1 MTRSTA
7 IVAVLGTSVLVS
19 MLDAQEAT
27 VPPKPPVAKKIA
39 RTTSIHGDTLR
50 DDYFWMREKKDPE
63 VRAYLEAEN
72 AYADAVMKPTE
83 ALQKTL
89 YAEMLGRIKETDLSV
104 PFRDRGWLYYSRT
117 EQGKSYPI
125 YCRRKSPD
133 GPEQVILDVNELARG
148 EKFMSVG
155 TWRVSD
161 DGNWL
166 AYTTDRTGFRD
177 YDLHVK
183 DLETGRLLPDTA
195 ARVRSVAWAA
205 DDRTLFYATTDP
217 AKRPFRLWR
226 HTVGTDTKTDALL
239 HDEKDEMFGV
249 GIQRSRSGDYLFLAS
264 NSLTTSEIRY
274 LKAATP
280 TAAFRMVARRVHDRE
295 YFLDHRGDLF
305 YVLTNDRG
313 RNKRLVTAPVSD
325 PRPENWKELIPH
337 REDVMLEDFDLF
349 AGWGAVYERQDALPR
364 IRILDFKTGTSHRIE
379 FPEAIYAAGPEN
391 NREFETNKLRIAY
404 ESFTTP
410 PAVYDYDVVTKERT
424 LLKQKEVLGGYDP
437 SQYVSERRYATA
449 SDGTKIP
456 ISIVYRR
463 GFVRDG
469 KAPLLLGAYGSYGA
483 PSDVEFDS
491 NEISLLDRGVVLAL
505 AHIRGGGDLGKKWH
519 DQGRMMSKK
528 NTFTDFIASAE
539 RLVADRYTSR
549 DRLAIEGGSA
559 GGLLMGAVTNMRP
572 DLFRVVISHVPF
584 VDVINTMLDES
595 VPLTVPEFEEWGN
608 PKVREQYLYMKSYSP
623 YDNLA
628 AKDYPTIL
636 VKTSWDDSQVMYWEP
651 AKYVAK
657 LRALKTDSNPLV
669 FRTNMAGGHGGSS
682 GRYDKLRERVFDQ
695 AFLIQQLG
703 IEAAPRESVPAAAA
717 RSAS

>member
-1 MTRSTA
+1 MTRRTA
-7 IVAVLGTSVLVS
+7 LAAALGTSVLVS
-19 MLDAQEAT
+19 MLNAEESPA
-27 VPPKPPVAKKIA
+27 PPKPPVARKIA
-39 RTTSIHGDTLR
+39 KTTTIHGDTLR

-72 AYADAVMKPTE
+72 SYTDAVMKPTE
-83 ALQKTL
+83 PLQKTL

-104 PFRDRGWLYYSRT
+104 PFRERGFFYYSRT

-125 YCRRKSPD
+125 HCRKKTLD
-133 GPEQVILDVNELARG
+133 GPEEVILDVNELARG

-155 TWRVSD
+155 TWRASD

-166 AYTTDRTGFRD
+166 AYTTDKSGFRD

-183 DLETGRLLPDTA
+183 DLKTGRLLPDTVE
-195 ARVRSVAWAA
+195 RVRSVAWAA
-205 DDRTLFYATTDP
+205 DNKTLFYATTDP

-226 HTVGTDTKTDALL
+226 HTVRTDTRTDTLL

-249 GIQRSRSGDYLFLAS
+249 GIQRSRSGDYLFFVVS
-264 NSLTTSEIRY
+264 SLTTSEIRY
-274 LKAATP
+274 LKADAP
-280 TAAFRMVARRVHDRE
+280 TAAFRMVAPRVHDRE
-295 YFLDHRGDLF
+295 YYVDHRGDLF
-305 YVLTNDRG
+305 YVITNDRG

-325 PRPENWKELIPH
+325 PRPENWKELIAH
-337 REDVMLEDFDLF
+337 RDDVMLEDFDLF
-349 AGWGAVYERQDALPR
+349 SSWGAVYERQDALPR
-364 IRILDFKTGTSHRIE
+364 IRVLDFKTGTSHRIE

-391 NREFETNKLRIAY
+391 NREFDTNKLRIAY

-410 PAVYDYDVVTKERT
+410 PAVYDYDVVTKQRT

-437 SQYVSERRYATA
+437 SRYVSERRYATA
-449 SDGTKIP
+449 SDGTRIP
-456 ISIVYRR
+456 ISIVYRK
-463 GFVRDG
+463 GTVRDG
-469 KAPLLLGAYGSYGA
+469 KAPLLLGAYGSYGS

-519 DQGRMMSKK
+519 DQGRMMTKK

-539 RLVADRYTSR
+539 QLIADRYTSR

-559 GGLLMGAVTNMRP
+559 GGLLMGAVTNLRP
-572 DLFRVVISHVPF
+572 DLFHVVISHVPF

-608 PKVREQYLYMKSYSP
+608 PKIKEQYVYMKSYSP
-623 YDNLA
+623 YDNLT
-628 AKDYPTIL
+628 AKEYPTLL

-651 AKYVAK
+651 AKYVAR
-657 LRALKTDSNPLV
+657 LRAVKTDKNPLV
-669 FRTNMAGGHGGSS
+669 FKINMAGGHGGSS
-682 GRYDKLRERVFDQ
+682 GRYDKLRERAFDH
-695 AFLIQQLG
+695 AFLIEHLG
-703 IEAAPRESVPAAAA
+703 ISPGARESGPAAASK
-717 RSAS
+717 SAN